1 MKNRQP
7 PSKVYLL
14 KESYCILSL
23 DNFPGSHEYQFID
36 HVFNRNDSTC
46 SHAGSGVFGSMAKAA
61 AEGFKMSLFF
71 IGGLVVGDI
80 IFLSLALLGLSAISK
95 MLGDM
100 FIAIRII
107 GGIYLVYLGIKMF
120 KNNRISTK
128 SETNRVE
135 NKWQTCVSGFLLTLG
150 NPKPIL
156 FYASVL
162 PTIINFNEVR
172 LIDALVMITLIP
184 MVSFSVLGT
193 YSYIA
198 SLSHKMELSVKMQTR
213 TNQAAGVVLALVG
226 IFVMIH

>member
-1 MKNRQP
+1 MNIN
-7 PSKVYLL
+7 LL
-14 KESYCILSL
+14 ITFLIGMIVL
-23 DNFPGSHEYQFID
+23 AATPGP
-36 HVFNRNDSTC
+36 
-46 SHAGSGVFGSMAKAA
+46 GVFGSMAKAA

-71 IGGLVVGDI
+71 IGGLVLGDM

-95 MLGDM
+95 MLGEM
-100 FIAIRII
+100 FVAIRIV
-107 GGIYLVYLGIKMF
+107 GGLYLVYLGIKMF
-120 KNNRISTK
+120 RSSQISTSAK
-128 SETNRVE
+128 TNRKE
-135 NKWQTCVSGFLLTLG
+135 NKWQTFVSGFLLTLG

-184 MVSFSVLGT
+184 LVSFLVVGT

-198 SLSHKMELSVKMQTR
+198 SLSHKMELSGKMQTR
-213 TNQAAGVVLALVG
+213 TNQAAGIVLATVG